1 MSIVFLLSVIL
12 KGLGAVLEVL
22 LQVMI
27 TRMLGL
33 AGYGTYSTWVSA
45 ADLVYW
51 VLFSG
56 ITKCNTFYLS
66 NKGTELRRF
75 KAKYYSCYVLPVLTT
90 LALVLA
96 LEKGRGGY
104 TVIALITGMELLVMD
119 HSSTM
124 MAQGQPG
131 CALFGEYVLGR
142 LFLVLEYLASLL
154 CTSVFYMFQGLSTT
168 FFLLI

>member
-12 KGLGAVLEVL
+12 KGFGAVLEVL

-27 TRMLGL
+27 TRMMGL

-75 KAKYYSCYVLPVLTT
+75 KAKYYSRYVLPVLVGILFT
-90 LALVLA
+90 LLH
-96 LEKGRGGY
+96 
-104 TVIALITGMELLVMD
+104 ALIQAYVL
-119 HSSTM
+119 TM
-124 MAQGQPG
+124 LT
-131 CALFGEYVLGR
+131 ALFYGEVYQR
-142 LFLVLEYLASLL
+142 SEPASG
-154 CTSVFYMFQGLSTT
+154 QK
-168 FFLLI
+168 

>member
-51 VLFSG
+51 VLF
-56 ITKCNTFYLS
+56 
-66 NKGTELRRF
+66 
-75 KAKYYSCYVLPVLTT
+75 
-90 LALVLA
+90 
-96 LEKGRGGY
+96 
-104 TVIALITGMELLVMD
+104 
-119 HSSTM
+119 
-124 MAQGQPG
+124 
-131 CALFGEYVLGR
+131 
-142 LFLVLEYLASLL
+142 
-154 CTSVFYMFQGLSTT
+154 
-168 FFLLI
+168 

>member
-27 TRMLGL
+27 TWMLGL

-90 LALVLA
+90 LALVLT

-104 TVIALITGMELLVMD
+104 
-119 HSSTM
+119 STDYRD
-124 MAQGQPG
+124 G
-131 CALFGEYVLGR
+131 
-142 LFLVLEYLASLL
+142 
-154 CTSVFYMFQGLSTT
+154 TSGNGP
-168 FFLLI
+168 

>member
-56 ITKCNTFYLS
+56 ITKCNTFDDIS
-66 NKGTELRRF
+66 VGTGIGKR
-75 KAKYYSCYVLPVLTT
+75 T
-90 LALVLA
+90 
-96 LEKGRGGY
+96 
-104 TVIALITGMELLVMD
+104 
-119 HSSTM
+119 
-124 MAQGQPG
+124 
-131 CALFGEYVLGR
+131 GR
-142 LFLVLEYLASLL
+142 LHGHSTDYRDG
-154 CTSVFYMFQGLSTT
+154 TSGNGP
-168 FFLLI
+168 

>member
-51 VLFSG
+51 G
-56 ITKCNTFYLS
+56 IVF
-66 NKGTELRRF
+66 R
-75 KAKYYSCYVLPVLTT
+75 YYEMQY
-90 LALVLA
+90 
-96 LEKGRGGY
+96 
-104 TVIALITGMELLVMD
+104 
-119 HSSTM
+119 
-124 MAQGQPG
+124 
-131 CALFGEYVLGR
+131 
-142 LFLVLEYLASLL
+142 
-154 CTSVFYMFQGLSTT
+154 
-168 FFLLI
+168 FLLIK

>member
-1 MSIVFLLSVIL
+1 LSIVFLLSVIL

-75 KAKYYSCYVLPVLTT
+75 KAASPDDISV
-90 LALVLA
+90 
-96 LEKGRGGY
+96 G
-104 TVIALITGMELLVMD
+104 TGIGKR
-119 HSSTM
+119 T
-124 MAQGQPG
+124 
-131 CALFGEYVLGR
+131 GR
-142 LFLVLEYLASLL
+142 LHGHSTNYRDG
-154 CTSVFYMFQGLSTT
+154 TSGNGP
-168 FFLLI
+168 

>member
-75 KAKYYSCYVLPVLTT
+75 KGKILQLLCAASPDDISV
-90 LALVLA
+90 
-96 LEKGRGGY
+96 G
-104 TVIALITGMELLVMD
+104 TGIGKR
-119 HSSTM
+119 T
-124 MAQGQPG
+124 
-131 CALFGEYVLGR
+131 GR
-142 LFLVLEYLASLL
+142 LHGHSTDYRDG
-154 CTSVFYMFQGLSTT
+154 TSGNGP
-168 FFLLI
+168 

>member
-1 MSIVFLLSVIL
+1 M
-12 KGLGAVLEVL
+12 LEVL

-75 KAKYYSCYVLPVLTT
+75 KAKIL
-90 LALVLA
+90 
-96 LEKGRGGY
+96 
-104 TVIALITGMELLVMD
+104 
-119 HSSTM
+119 
-124 MAQGQPG
+124 Q
-131 CALFGEYVLGR
+131 
-142 LFLVLEYLASLL
+142 LL
-154 CTSVFYMFQGLSTT
+154 CAASPDDISVGTGIGKKDGAVTRS
-168 FFLLI
+168 

>member
-66 NKGTELRRF
+66 NKEQ
-75 KAKYYSCYVLPVLTT
+75 SC
-90 LALVLA
+90 A
-96 LEKGRGGY
+96 GSRQN
-104 TVIALITGMELLVMD
+104 ITAVMCCQ
-119 HSSTM
+119 S
-124 MAQGQPG
+124 
-131 CALFGEYVLGR
+131 
-142 LFLVLEYLASLL
+142 
-154 CTSVFYMFQGLSTT
+154 
-168 FFLLI
+168 

>member
-66 NKGTELRRF
+66 IREQ
-75 KAKYYSCYVLPVLTT
+75 SC
-90 LALVLA
+90 A
-96 LEKGRGGY
+96 GSRQN
-104 TVIALITGMELLVMD
+104 ITAVMCCQ
-119 HSSTM
+119 S
-124 MAQGQPG
+124 
-131 CALFGEYVLGR
+131 
-142 LFLVLEYLASLL
+142 
-154 CTSVFYMFQGLSTT
+154 
-168 FFLLI
+168 

>member
-75 KAKYYSCYVLPVLTT
+75 KAKYYSCAASPDDISV
-90 LALVLA
+90 
-96 LEKGRGGY
+96 G
-104 TVIALITGMELLVMD
+104 TGIGKR
-119 HSSTM
+119 T
-124 MAQGQPG
+124 
-131 CALFGEYVLGR
+131 GR
-142 LFLVLEYLASLL
+142 LHGHSTNYRDG
-154 CTSVFYMFQGLSTT
+154 TSGNGP
-168 FFLLI
+168 